1 MQYAWGANV
10 GLPLI
15 HEIAENVVGN
25 DGIIINRAT
34 AKRLG
39 IAQGDLLVI
48 ESASGQTHGHAQ
60 LREGIRPDTVLI
72 IGQFDQWATP
82 YAKDLDRGSLNSLT
96 PLALSLT
103 DSTGSGA
110 DLIRVSVRRA
120 TSAAGRIAS

>member
-15 HEIAENVVGN
+15 NEIGGNVVGN
-25 DGIIINRAT
+25 DGIIINRAA

-39 IAQGDLLVI
+39 IAQGDLLLV
-48 ESASGQTHGHAQ
+48 ESASGKTRGRAQ
-60 LREGIRPDTVLI
+60 LREGIRPDTILI
-72 IGQFDQWATP
+72 VGQFDQWATP

-120 TSAAGRIAS
+120 AGGDGAAP

>member
-15 HEIAENVVGN
+15 NEIAGNVVGN
-25 DGIIINRAT
+25 DGIIINRA
-34 AKRLG
+34 AAGRLG
-39 IAQGDLLVI
+39 IAQGDLLLV
-48 ESASGQTHGHAQ
+48 ESASGKTRGRAQ
-60 LREGIRPDTVLI
+60 LREGIRPDTILI
-72 IGQFDQWATP
+72 VGQFDQWATP

-120 TSAAGRIAS
+120 AAGDGAAP